1 MSTIKNRLTKLEQLQ
16 PREKKGPIELIGVRV
31 GETTEAACDRWLM
44 ENPDREELPE
54 NIIFLVAFAPKPT
67 EVINDIIKN

>member
-1 MSTIKNRLTKLEQLQ
+1 MSTIKNRLIKLEQLQ

-44 ENPDREELPE
+44 ESPDRERPE
-54 NIIFLVAFAPKPT
+54 DIIFLVPFEQKTTGAA
-67 EVINDIIKN
+67 